1 MTWELSLA
9 GLLIGL
15 LVGATGMGGGALMT
29 PLLIFL
35 FGFKPTLAVGTDI
48 LHGAVFKTFG
58 AVLARG
64 ACRRQ
69 SGSSRATATRSSPP
83 LGISAARRL
92 TTRAGARP
100 VAYGRGAR

>member
-1 MTWELSLA
+1 MTWELSLT

-58 AVLARG
+58 AVRH
-64 ACRRQ
+64 
-69 SGSSRATATRSSPP
+69 
-83 LGISAARRL
+83 RRL
-92 TTRAGARP
+92 GTVHARLTAWMIMTSAP
-100 VAYGRGAR
+100 AAASSSG